1 MNIGQ
6 AAGMAAAL
14 CVSLGCQPRDLPVR
28 HLQEALLQDTIA
40 PAALIPLFNLLPNHP
55 DWLYWQRYYLDN
67 PEEYPISGTVD
78 WRLATKNSSK
88 TLDNPRTSSVGLDST
103 LSVRLSAH
111 AEVTQHSVLLKGIFQ
126 RRDWQDY
133 TLTLTEPVTHAEQT
147 WTLITLHPEADEQ
160 LQACIDQQPLTV
172 WGRLN
177 KSGKWLVVEKLDFS

>member
-1 MNIGQ
+1 
-6 AAGMAAAL
+6 MAAAL

-28 HLQEALLQDTIA
+28 HLQEALLQDAIA

-55 DWLYWQRYYLDN
+55 EWLYWQRYYLNN

-78 WRLATKNSSK
+78 WTLATRNSSK
-88 TLDNPRTSSVGLDST
+88 TLDNPQTSSVGFYSA
-103 LSVRLSAH
+103 LS
-111 AEVTQHSVLLKGIFQ
+111 TQHSTLLKGIFQ
-126 RRDWQDY
+126 RRAPQEY
-133 TLTLTEPVTHAEQT
+133 ALTLTQPVTHAEQT

-177 KSGKWLVVEKLDFS
+177 ESGKWLVVEKLDFA

>member
-1 MNIGQ
+1 
-6 AAGMAAAL
+6 
-14 CVSLGCQPRDLPVR
+14 
-28 HLQEALLQDTIA
+28 
-40 PAALIPLFNLLPNHP
+40 
-55 DWLYWQRYYLDN
+55 
-67 PEEYPISGTVD
+67 VD